1 MPALALVQE
10 LALRPAL
17 ELEQAEALQQV
28 PLVQEPELPVQKLV
42 PELPVQKLVPE
53 PPAAQAEVRLQPV
66 EELLQAL
73 PEGSSDA

>member
-42 PELPVQKLVPE
+42 PE